1 MENNESNATRLGEKL
16 SHYVKVLGKQQKI
29 KNKLDLSEYEY
40 QQMVMGKCSNLKKYT
55 DCFAYMLR
63 SIVPMKLKLR
73 NIPKKLASKDE
84 MIAMMHGEVQNI
96 EQYIQTIDYLLMM
109 PYLPKKVKQKKK
121 KNNAKNFSSNDRS
134 VLNKK
139 YTPVKKDEPKQTRVK
154 LRAASRS
161 YGIYSQITSK
171 EWGSAY
177 RPARI
182 K

>member
-1 MENNESNATRLGEKL
+1 MENNETNATQLGEKL
-16 SHYVKVLGKQQKI
+16 SYYVKVLGNQQKI
-29 KNKLDLSEYEY
+29 KNKLDLSEYDY
-40 QQMVMGKCSNLKKYT
+40 QQMVMGKCSNLKRYT

-63 SIVPMKLKLR
+63 RLVPIKIKLKK
-73 NIPKKLASKDE
+73 IPKELPSKDE
-84 MIAMMHGEVQNI
+84 MIAMMNGEVQYM
-96 EQYIQTIDYLLMM
+96 EQYIQTIDYLLVM

-121 KNNAKNFSSNDRS
+121 KSNANNSSSNDRS